1 MVVVPYVM
9 PGFLLAQECARILP
23 DALARPGVVGVVLMN
38 HGIFT
43 WGDTARESYETMID
57 LVRRADEYVDR
68 HRIAPAGARRRPR
81 ACGSTGPTSAG
92 GCRTRRGR
100 RW

>member
-1 MVVVPYVM
+1 
-9 PGFLLAQECARILP
+9 
-23 DALARPGVVGVVLMN
+23 MN

-68 HRIAPAGARRRPR
+68 HRIAPPAPHAG
-81 ACGSTGPTSAG
+81 
-92 GCRTRRGR
+92 
-100 RW
+100 